1 MNKNSRRN
9 IRIAPSILSANFLKL
24 GEDIDMINNSNAD
37 MFHIDV
43 MDGLFVPNISFGTPI
58 LGAVHKLAK
67 KPLDVHLM
75 IEIPE
80 RYIEV
85 LHDHGADWIS
95 VHYETGAH
103 LNRTINH
110 IKELGM
116 KAGVVLNPHSPVS
129 LLAEI
134 INDVDYV
141 LLMSV
146 NPGFGGQKFIPATLR
161 KIRELRAFI
170 DAKNINVLIEVD
182 GGINQ
187 SNAGEVA
194 DAGADILVAGSAV
207 FNAVNPIE
215 AIDRMKGLL

>member
-1 MNKNSRRN
+1 MIKNSPRN

-24 GEDIDMINNSNAD
+24 GEDINMINNSNAD
-37 MFHIDV
+37 MFHVDV

-58 LGAVHKLAK
+58 LSAVHKVAK
-67 KPLDVHLM
+67 KPIDVHLM

-85 LHDHGADWIS
+85 LHDHGAGWIS

-146 NPGFGGQKFIPATLR
+146 NPGFGGQKFIPGTLR
-161 KIRELRAFI
+161 KIRELRTFI
-170 DAKNINVLIEVD
+170 DTKNLDVLIEVD

-187 SNAGEVA
+187 SNADEVA

-207 FNAVNPIE
+207 FNAPNPLE
-215 AIDRMKGLL
+215 AIDIMKGLI